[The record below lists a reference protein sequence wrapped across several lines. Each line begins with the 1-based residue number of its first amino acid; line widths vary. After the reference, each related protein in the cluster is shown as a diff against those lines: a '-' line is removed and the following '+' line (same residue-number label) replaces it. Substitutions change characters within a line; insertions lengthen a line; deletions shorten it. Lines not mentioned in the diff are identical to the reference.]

1 MSEGECDMEKE
12 NELKN
17 KSNFLKKF
25 DLSVSKW
32 FNDRIKLAIICC
44 FIFGIL
50 IHFTFLS
57 EILLSQDGI
66 WNSLGDKRP
75 YDWEISLGRWGIMF
89 VDGIANYLSTPNITG
104 IISLVLVTI
113 STITIINLLNIKSKP
128 GIILTAFA
136 MMASPAL
143 ATTMIYAFTSIS
155 YCMALL
161 LACLSAR
168 LMFTEKF
175 KIVSRILSSILLAF
189 MMSLYQAYLGVVI
202 GLAVLKLILNII
214 DQKYNAWQIIIQGI
228 IVIIITIVAG
238 GLYLCVTNIILEKT
252 GLVLANYNGASSI
265 SIGNSI
271 KNLPKTIVNCYKDFR
286 NFYFRDN
293 IVFNTNFNR
302 QILWKIF
309 FCIFCVLEV
318 YLIIAKKVWKN
329 VLDLIL
335 ILVLNLIIPVAFSC
349 IVILVINYSQYIL
362 TSAQFVLIIP
372 CALAMIDRLNYNFD
386 LILKYATIIITF
398 VILHTYFLS
407 ISASY
412 SSMKF
417 TADQFTQVVNRILTR
432 IELDE
437 DYSSDKTVMFTGR
450 ILNESLIFSERSE
463 IYNYT
468 LSNLFRAPVI
478 HGSYDAF
485 VGTWQKA
492 INAYLG
498 TRIVFCSTPDYQK
511 IIETEQYKNMGIYP
525 DKNSIDCIEGVMVV
539 KLLEDAPKP

>member
-1 MSEGECDMEKE
+1 MEKE
-12 NELKN
+12 NELKSE
-17 KSNFLKKF
+17 SNFLKKF
-25 DLSVSKW
+25 DLSISNW
-32 FNDRIKLAIICC
+32 FDDRIKLAIICC

-50 IHFTFLS
+50 VHFTFLS

-66 WNSLGDKRP
+66 WNSLDAKSP

-89 VDGIANYLSTPNITG
+89 VDRIANYLSIPNITG
-104 IISLVLVTI
+104 IISLLLVTI
-113 STITIINLLNIKSKP
+113 STISIINLLNIKSKP
-128 GIILTAFA
+128 GIILTSFA

-161 LACLSAR
+161 LASISAR

-175 KIVSRILSSILLAF
+175 KIISRILSSILIAF
-189 MMSLYQAYLGVVI
+189 MMSLYQAYLGVVV

-214 DQKYNAWQIIIQGI
+214 DRKYKAGQIIIQGI
-228 IVIIITIVAG
+228 VVITITVIAG
-238 GLYLCVTNIILEKT
+238 VVYLCVTNIILENT
-252 GLVLANYNGASSI
+252 GLTLSNYNGASSI
-265 SIGNSI
+265 SISNSI
-271 KNLPKTIVNCYKDFR
+271 INLPNTITNCYKDFA
-286 NFYFRDN
+286 NFYFTDD
-293 IVFNTNFNR
+293 IVFNSNFNR
-302 QILWKIF
+302 QILWGIF
-309 FCIFCVLEV
+309 FCIFGILEI
-318 YLIIAKKVWKN
+318 YLVIAKKVWEN
-329 VLDLIL
+329 ALDLIL
-335 ILVLNLIIPVAFSC
+335 ILVLTLIIPLAFSC
-349 IVILVINYSQYIL
+349 IVILVVDYSLYIL
-362 TSAQFVLIIP
+362 TSSQFVLIIP
-372 CALAMIDRLNYNFD
+372 FILAMIDRLNYNLD
-386 LILKYATIIITF
+386 LILKYATILITF
-398 VILHTYFLS
+398 AIIHTYFLS

-432 IELDE
+432 MELDE

-450 ILNESLIFSERSE
+450 ILDESLIFSARSE

-468 LSNLFRAPVI
+468 LSNLFRSPVI

-498 TRIVFCSTPDYQK
+498 TRIVFCSTPDYQR